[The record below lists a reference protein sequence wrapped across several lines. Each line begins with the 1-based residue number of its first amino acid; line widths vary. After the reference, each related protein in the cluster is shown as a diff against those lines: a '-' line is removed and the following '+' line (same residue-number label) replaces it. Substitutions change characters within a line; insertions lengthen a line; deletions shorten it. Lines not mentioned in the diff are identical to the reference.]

1 MKTNFIIVW
10 ALILSL
16 TGAFALQAIS
26 QERNECPSVVPS
38 RVNPNKIL
46 LPDVLLGDE
55 TTLNYCKT
63 EAIIICDNPTI
74 YKKIHSTHS
83 QLFKRTTC
91 TSKFDGRQFYNH
103 YVIYI
108 DKGDA
113 HILINWAKKNL

>member
-26 QERNECPSVVPS
+26 QEHDKCPSVVPRS
-38 RVNPNKIL
+38 VNPNKI
-46 LPDVLLGDE
+46 LLGDE

-63 EAIIICDNPTI
+63 EAIIICDNETI
-74 YKKIHSTHS
+74 FKKIHETHS
-83 QLFKRTTC
+83 QLFKRFTC
-91 TSKFDGRQFYNH
+91 SWIFTGVHLYKH

-113 HILINWAKKNL
+113 RILINWAKRNL